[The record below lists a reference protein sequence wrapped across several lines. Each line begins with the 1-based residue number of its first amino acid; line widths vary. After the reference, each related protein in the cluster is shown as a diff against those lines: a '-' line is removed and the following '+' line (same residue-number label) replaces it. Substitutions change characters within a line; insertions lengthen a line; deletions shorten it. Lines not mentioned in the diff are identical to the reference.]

1 MLKRTMTEQ
10 QIQSKKIKQLEALGY
25 YVIKLIKTNKNG
37 IPDIIAIPKHSR
49 SLFVEVK
56 TETGKI
62 SPLQEYRINELKEH
76 GIKVEVYRG
85 TSMDQNKINETNRAE
100 RIFFN
105 IDECQDMLTNIY
117 ENLVD
122 RDFDSAKKDAIKL
135 IEELKIII
143 KSISEDDF

>member
-1 MLKRTMTEQ
+1 
-10 QIQSKKIKQLEALGY
+10 
-25 YVIKLIKTNKNG
+25 
-37 IPDIIAIPKHSR
+37 
-49 SLFVEVK
+49 VK
-56 TETGKI
+56 TETGKV

-85 TSMDQNKINETNRAE
+85 TPMDQNKRNETNRAE

-105 IDECQDMLTNIY
+105 MDECQEMLTDIY

-122 RDFDSAKKDAIKL
+122 RDFDSARKDATKL

>member
-1 MLKRTMTEQ
+1 MRRRTMTEQ
-10 QIQSKKIKQLEALGY
+10 QIQSKKIKQLEASGY

-37 IPDIIAIPKHSR
+37 IPDIVAIPKYSR
-49 SLFVEVK
+49 ALFVEVK
-56 TETGKI
+56 TETGKV

-76 GIKVEVYRG
+76 GIKVEIYRG
-85 TSMDQNKINETNRAE
+85 TPMDQNKRNETNRAE

-105 IDECQDMLTNIY
+105 INECQEMLTDIY

-122 RDFDSAKKDAIKL
+122 RDFDSARKDAIKL